1 MRGRADSAALRRGV
15 AEADSRE
22 SAGDVAGL
30 ERGEGS
36 DSIGR
41 ERAKALEFVLDIV
54 FVAVGGIAGN
64 ELADKTGKE

>member
-15 AEADSRE
+15 AEADS
-22 SAGDVAGL
+22 S

-36 DSIGR
+36 VAIGR
-41 ERAKALEFVLDIV
+41 ERAKALEFVFDIV
-54 FVAVGGIAGN
+54 FVAVRGIAGN

>member
-15 AEADSRE
+15 AEADS
-22 SAGDVAGL
+22 S
-30 ERGEGS
+30 ERGEES

-41 ERAKALEFVLDIV
+41 ERAKVLELVLDIV

-64 ELADKTGKE
+64 EFADKTGKE